1 MSEKTKKTII
11 NIIIVLVVIGVIV
24 GINKMMQSNEYVS
37 IHHEDE
43 EEHDHGGGP
52 KSLDATLQ
60 MGKVCVINTEKGSF
74 DIVLLQRDIRNSTSI
89 FLNLAK
95 SGKYDDVKFNKV
107 NSWMILSDF
116 PKKEIAPFEQEQ
128 AYGLLACRGAVCLA
142 RGNKSHEMVPCFAVI
157 KETSPSVGEQF
168 TIFGYVVKGM
178 DIVDKITEDDV
189 IKNIT
194 TRKATDEDEQTLISL
209 IKEGHEDAQAIQKA
223 QAKSQKVK
231 MDIELEKARKSG
243 NLDKLPKGMIQ

>member
-1 MSEKTKKTII
+1 MQRTKKVII

-24 GINKMMQSNEYVS
+24 GFNQMINSNEHS
-37 IHHEDE
+37 KIQNAE
-43 EEHDHGGGP
+43 EGHDHDSGP
-52 KSLDATLQ
+52 KILDATLQ
-60 MGKVCVINTEKGSF
+60 MGKVCVVNTDKGSF

-116 PKKEIAPFEQEQ
+116 PKKEIKPFEMEQ

-142 RGNKSHEMVPCFAVI
+142 RGNKSHEMIPCFAVL

-178 DIVDKITEDDV
+178 DVVDKLTEDDV

-209 IKEGHEDAQAIQKA
+209 IKEGHEDAQVIQKA

-231 MDIELEKARKSG
+231 MDIEFEKARKSG

>member
-11 NIIIVLVVIGVIV
+11 NIVIVLVVIGVIV
-24 GINKMMQSNEYVS
+24 GINKMMQSNEHVS
-37 IHHEDE
+37 IHHEE
-43 EEHDHGGGP
+43 EEGHDHGGGP
-52 KSLDATLQ
+52 KILDATLQ

-107 NSWMILSDF
+107 NNWMILSDF

-142 RGNKSHEMVPCFAVI
+142 RGNKSHEMVPCFAVL

-178 DIVDKITEDDV
+178 DVVDKITEDDV
-189 IKNIT
+189 IKDIT
-194 TRKATDEDEQTLISL
+194 TRKATEEDEETLVAL
-209 IKEGHEDAQAIQKA
+209 IKEGTEEARTVTAATQKA
-223 QAKSQKVK
+223 EGIKMKQQA
-231 MDIELEKARKSG
+231 EKALNGRKP
-243 NLDKLPKGMIQ
+243 DLPPSMMQ